1 MRLGSGIENLVEKK
15 KKKKKKKYPCS
26 IFLDLCETD
35 YAFFARVL
43 FWIWMMGD
51 IVVVLLIGSTVI
63 EYLTRVN
70 FLLS

>member
-43 FWIWMMGD
+43 FWMMGD

-70 FLLS
+70 FLLL